1 MSKIKVLIAEDMEP
15 IRKRYVKIISESD
28 DIEVVG
34 DVGTGEEVV
43 RLQEQMNADVILM
56 DIEMETAD
64 AGLRATQDILQRTPD
79 VKIIILTVYEEDEL
93 IFMAFQMGVCDYILK
108 NAKPEEVIHSI
119 RCAYENN
126 SPLRPELATK
136 ILGEF
141 KRVRSCENSFL
152 YAVNIVSS
160 LTVTELEILDLLL
173 EHKTRSEICKL
184 RHVEM
189 STVKSQIHGILKK
202 FHKNSVEEIIELVD
216 NMKLYNLIYNKVNHK
231 V

>member
-15 IRKRYVKIISESD
+15 IRRRYVKIISESSD
-28 DIEVVG
+28 MEVVA
-34 DVGTGEEVV
+34 DVGTGEEAVE
-43 RLQEQMNADVILM
+43 LQEQTAPDVILM

-64 AGLRATQDILQRTPD
+64 AGLRATQKIFQNNKD

-93 IFMAFQMGVCDYILK
+93 IFMAFQMGVCDYIMK
-108 NAKPEEVIHSI
+108 NAKPEEVIHSV

-126 SPLRPELATK
+126 SPLRPELASK

-160 LTVTELEILDLLL
+160 LTVTELEILNLLIQ
-173 EHKTRSEICKL
+173 HMTRSEICRL

-202 FHKNSVEEIIELVD
+202 FNKNSAEEIIEMID
-216 NMKLYNLIYNKVNHK
+216 NMKLYDLIYNKVNNK
-231 V
+231 I